1 MRMKPSISLADAQP
15 MIAAAR
21 AEAER
26 HGWLVSVAVVDESG
40 VLVAF
45 ERMDGA
51 NPQSAEISRGKA
63 WTAAVTR
70 QATKALE
77 DVVKERPATLSFA
90 GRVPVQGGLPVKL
103 GTDFIGG
110 IGVSGAASKD
120 DEQVAQAGLAALP
133 SSKP

>member
-26 HGWLVSVAVVDESG
+26 AGWSVSIAVVDESG

-51 NPQSAEISRGKA
+51 NPQSPDISRGKA

-70 QATKALE
+70 TPTKALE
-77 DVVKERPATLSFA
+77 DVVKDRPATLSFA
-90 GRVPVQGGLPVKL
+90 GRVPVQGGLPIKV
-103 GTDFIGG
+103 GNDCIGG

-133 SSKP
+133 PGKP

>member
-1 MRMKPSISLADAQP
+1 

-26 HGWLVSVAVVDESG
+26 AGWLVSIAVVDESG
-40 VLVAF
+40 ILVAF

-51 NPQSAEISRGKA
+51 NPQSADICRGKA

-70 QATKALE
+70 LATKTLE
-77 DVVKERPATLSFA
+77 DVVKDRPATLAFE
-90 GRVPVQGGLPVKL
+90 GRVPVQGGLPIKV
-103 GTDFIGG
+103 GADCIGG

-120 DEQVAQAGLAALP
+120 DEQVAHAGLAALKLG
-133 SSKP
+133 KP

>member
-26 HGWLVSVAVVDESG
+26 QGWLVSIAVVDESG

-51 NPQSAEISRGKA
+51 NPQSADISRGKA

-70 QATKALE
+70 SPTKALE

-90 GRVPVQGGLPVKL
+90 GRVPVQGGLPIKV
-103 GTDFIGG
+103 GADCIGG

-120 DEQVAQAGLAALP
+120 DEQAAQAGLAALP
-133 SSKP
+133 PSKP